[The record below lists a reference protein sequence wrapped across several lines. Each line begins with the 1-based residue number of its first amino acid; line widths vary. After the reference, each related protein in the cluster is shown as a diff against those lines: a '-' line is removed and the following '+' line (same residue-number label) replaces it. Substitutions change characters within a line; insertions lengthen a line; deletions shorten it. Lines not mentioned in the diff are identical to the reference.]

1 MTPRVTASSCAV
13 SGLGADGGLE
23 ALGGDAGVGAD
34 DWTTTISLIV
44 ARFVQGEPLE
54 NLGSFKLED
63 ALE

>member
-1 MTPRVTASSCAV
+1 MMPRVTASSCAV
-13 SGLGADGGLE
+13 SGLGADGGLG

-54 NLGSFKLED
+54 NLGGLKLED
-63 ALE
+63 TLE